1 MEEDMEFYSV
11 RELRTNTKSI
21 WEELSKENDV
31 VITNNGKP
39 YALMVGIPEGR
50 FDETVRAFRQAKA
63 IAAMERMRSNAEKNG
78 FMSDEEIDEA
88 IKEAR
93 KA

>member
-1 MEEDMEFYSV
+1 MEFYSV

-39 YALMVGIPEGR
+39 YALMVWIPEGR

-78 FMSDEEIDEA
+78 FMSDDEIDEA

>member
-1 MEEDMEFYSV
+1 
-11 RELRTNTKSI
+11 
-21 WEELSKENDV
+21 
-31 VITNNGKP
+31 
-39 YALMVGIPEGR
+39 MVGIPEGR

-78 FMSDEEIDEA
+78 FMSDDEIDEA

>member
-1 MEEDMEFYSV
+1 MEFFST

-21 WEELSKENDV
+21 WENLSKDNDI

-39 YALMVGIPEGR
+39 CAMMVGIPEGR
-50 FDETVRAFRQAKA
+50 FDETVRALRQAKA
-63 IAAMERMRSNAEKNG
+63 IAAMDRMRSKAKENG
-78 FMSDEEIDEA
+78 FMSDEEIDKA

>member
-1 MEEDMEFYSV
+1 MEFYSA

-21 WEELSKENDV
+21 WEDLAKDNDV

-50 FDETVRAFRQAKA
+50 FDETIRALRQAKA
-63 IAAMERMRSNAEKNG
+63 IAAMDRMRSKVGKNG
-78 FMSDEEIDEA
+78 FMSDEEIDEV
-88 IKEAR
+88 IREAR

>member
-1 MEEDMEFYSV
+1 MEFYSA

-21 WEELSKENDV
+21 WENLAKDNDV

-50 FDETVRAFRQAKA
+50 FDETIRALRQAKA
-63 IAAMERMRSNAEKNG
+63 IAAMDRMRSNAGKNG

-88 IKEAR
+88 IREAR

>member
-1 MEEDMEFYSV
+1 MEFYTA

-21 WEELSKENDV
+21 WENLSKDNDV

-50 FDETVRAFRQAKA
+50 FEETVRALRQAKA
-63 IAAMERMRSNAEKNG
+63 IAAMDRMRNSASKNG
-78 FMSDEEIDEA
+78 SMSNEEIDEA
-88 IKEAR
+88 INAAR